1 MPLNLLSQVTV
12 RGRLEKRFDK
22 LLSLSDG
29 SIYDSPV
36 ENAIDFTEGEYGDQI
51 SLNDNEI
58 DGFKGIADL
67 LSGRHK
73 NAIIQMLAVYVVTG
87 LGFWFG
93 LEAWEWCVIVL
104 CFMIVLA
111 LEAVNTAIEYTI
123 DLISPEQHPLAGKAK
138 DMAAAAVL
146 IAAIGTVIIAGII
159 FGTRVWI

>member
-1 MPLNLLSQVTV
+1 MINPKS
-12 RGRLEKRFDK
+12 F
-22 LLSLSDG
+22 
-29 SIYDSPV
+29 YY
-36 ENAIDFTEGEYGDQI
+36 A
-51 SLNDNEI
+51 
-58 DGFKGIADL
+58 FKGISDL

-93 LEAWEWCVIVL
+93 IEAWEWCIIVL

-111 LEAVNTAIEYTI
+111 LEAVNTAIEYAI

-159 FGTRVWI
+159 FGVKIWG